1 MPNETE
7 LDSFSEIENSISMF
21 SSEKRSKKTENP
33 PKHYIVFDESDTIT
47 LDNSTV
53 KRFGLRDNKIPS
65 KEAYERVTKILNTR
79 NGKILGKIL
88 YILTLDFRLRQL
100 QSAKEKVMT
109 ALAKRDREK
118 TKGKTKEIS
127 KETTAESDVVVSE
140 LG

>member
-1 MPNETE
+1 MPDETE
-7 LDSFSEIENSISMF
+7 IDSFSEIENSISMF

-33 PKHYIVFDESDTIT
+33 PKHYIVFDESDIIT

-65 KEAYERVTKILNTR
+65 KEAYETVTKILNTR

-100 QSAKEKVMT
+100 QLVKEKTELTRAT
-109 ALAKRDREK
+109 AKA
-118 TKGKTKEIS
+118 KGKVREVS
-127 KETTAESDVVVSE
+127 KETTAESDVVVTE
-140 LG
+140 LS

>member
-1 MPNETE
+1 MSNETE

-33 PKHYIVFDESDTIT
+33 PKHYIVFDESDIIT

-65 KEAYERVTKILNTR
+65 KEAYETVTKILNTR

-100 QSAKEKVMT
+100 QLAKEKTELTRAT
-109 ALAKRDREK
+109 AKA
-118 TKGKTKEIS
+118 KGKAKVS
-127 KETTAESDVVVSE
+127 KVTTDESDVVVTE

>member
-1 MPNETE
+1 MPDETE
-7 LDSFSEIENSISMF
+7 IDSFSEIENSISMF

-33 PKHYIVFDESDTIT
+33 PKHYIVFDESDIIT

-65 KEAYERVTKILNTR
+65 KEAYETVTKILNTR

-100 QSAKEKVMT
+100 QLAKEKTELTRAT
-109 ALAKRDREK
+109 AKA
-118 TKGKTKEIS
+118 KGKAREVS